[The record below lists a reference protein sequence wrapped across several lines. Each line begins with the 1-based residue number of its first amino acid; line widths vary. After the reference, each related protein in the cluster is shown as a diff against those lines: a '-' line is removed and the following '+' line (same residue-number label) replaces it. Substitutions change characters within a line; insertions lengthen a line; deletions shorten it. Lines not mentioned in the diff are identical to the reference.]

1 MRKPYCNLYIYLAP
15 SYRHKVTYVHIPTC
29 IKKKKTKDVQLS
41 FRYCVSHCHLF
52 LPARRITTPTYTQNV
67 RWRYREQNKKIR
79 ICCARL
85 QQNKPIGLPRLK
97 PTMPQENCYAKKTP
111 SRQLF
116 YTFLHKCKSAGRRFQ
131 GGANTAVLCVVEHSS
146 RLTRMSSVEEFM
158 TSCCGAVHIPIS
170 QPLYARSSFSFLFSF
185 FLAVTLKAKG
195 IRRSISRSSLVVGSF
210 HGFQYPPYA

>member
-1 MRKPYCNLYIYLAP
+1 M
-15 SYRHKVTYVHIPTC
+15 H
-29 IKKKKTKDVQLS
+29 KKKENKRRSIEFQVLRIALSSIFARQAHHYTYIHTKRTLTLQ
-41 FRYCVSHCHLF
+41 R
-52 LPARRITTPTYTQNV
+52 AKQ
-67 RWRYREQNKKIR
+67 KIR

-97 PTMPQENCYAKKTP
+97 STMPQGNCYAKKTP

-170 QPLYARSSFSFLFSF
+170 QPLYARLSFSFLFS
-185 FLAVTLKAKG
+185 
-195 IRRSISRSSLVVGSF
+195 SSLL
-210 HGFQYPPYA
+210 